1 MVEFETPLQVGH
13 GLLTTA
19 YIYAIEFR
27 IFPTFEKLYMKKN
40 LALVDRYRKKELG
53 K

>member
-1 MVEFETPLQVGH
+1 MRGSYIPQRERERDYMAEFETPLQVGQ

-19 YIYAIEFR
+19 YIYAIE
-27 IFPTFEKLYMKKN
+27 
-40 LALVDRYRKKELG
+40 LVDRYRKKELG